1 MTNKVIRV
9 MYTQRLRSKGEMDWR
24 RRDCE
29 VQVIPNLCEMIPAR
43 LWYHHHW
50 LSPPRTPSGTGLRP
64 LIQRVPRAPPDVA
77 SSRLWWQGLCAALE
91 CVCVMSEAWPG
102 LWNIIYLVAPGF
114 TLMVCSNVAV
124 VKITIVNWMK
134 YQGRDMHMMLRE
146 RERVRDWITQSACV
160 RACRVWL
167 LRDCMHVCVS
177 EGCPLLLVTKQQHR
191 TARTE
196 VFPDTWQLLA
206 SLPGF
211 WPKHFVIEGKD
222 EGSRR
227 ARKSFTEG
235 IHHTFGSS
243 LLLSLL
249 FVDEVKAVRRDC
261 ERGL

>member
-1 MTNKVIRV
+1 
-9 MYTQRLRSKGEMDWR
+9 MYMRRLRSKGEMDWR

-77 SSRLWWQGLCAALE
+77 SSRLWWHGLCALE

-114 TLMVCSNVAV
+114 TLMVRSNVAV
-124 VKITIVNWMK
+124 VKITIVNWMNISWLWHA
-134 YQGRDMHMMLRE
+134 YDVAWE
-146 RERVRDWITQSACV
+146 RASPWVDHPERMCESMPCV
-160 RACRVWL
+160 IA
-167 LRDCMHVCVS
+167 
-177 EGCPLLLVTKQQHR
+177 EGPHARMCEWGVPLLLVTKQQHR

-249 FVDEVKAVRRDC
+249 FVVELKAVRRDC